1 MASFVTGA
9 DGKIMATS
17 APVASKGFTQ
27 NITGSPID
35 AAAAKT
41 MASQAQQAEAVKAL
55 GAGQKGASR
64 RRRRF
69 YRGGSEGIPK
79 IPEGGT
85 IPGVSFAGNHVKG
98 VDTLN
103 QLRADKVYDGLMNAP
118 AAKVGGFTKKRRG
131 KSKKRHGRRNNRTR
145 RGHRNKHS
153 THIRR
158 SRHVL

>member
-17 APVASKGFTQ
+17 APVASRGFTQ

-41 MASQAQQAEAVKAL
+41 MASQAQQAEATKAL
-55 GAGQKGASR
+55 GAGQKGSSR
-64 RRRRF
+64 RRRRH
-69 YRGGSEGIPK
+69 RGGSQSVPK

-85 IPGVSFAGNHVKG
+85 IPGVSFAGNHVKAI
-98 VDTLN
+98 DNLN
-103 QLRADKVYDGLMNAP
+103 QLRADSVYDGLLNAP
-118 AAKVGGFTKKRRG
+118 ATKVGGFTKKRRG
-131 KSKKRHGRRNNRTR
+131 KSKNGRRNNRTR
-145 RGHRNKHS
+145 RGKRNKHS
-153 THIRR
+153 TRIRR

>member
-17 APVASKGFTQ
+17 APVASRGFTQ

-41 MASQAQQAEAVKAL
+41 MASQAQQAEATKAL
-55 GAGQKGASR
+55 GAGQKGSSR
-64 RRRRF
+64 RRRH
-69 YRGGSEGIPK
+69 RGGSQSIPK
-79 IPEGGT
+79 VPEGGT
-85 IPGVSFAGNHVKG
+85 IPGVSFAGNHVKAI
-98 VDTLN
+98 DNLN
-103 QLRADKVYDGLMNAP
+103 QLRADKVYDGLLNAP

-131 KSKKRHGRRNNRTR
+131 KSKNGRRNNRTR
-145 RGHRNKHS
+145 RGKRNKHS
-153 THIRR
+153 TRIRR

>member
-17 APVASKGFTQ
+17 APVVSKGFTQ

-41 MASQAQQAEAVKAL
+41 MASQAAQAQATKAL
-55 GAGQKGASR
+55 GAGQKGSSR
-64 RRRRF
+64 RRRRRH
-69 YRGGSEGIPK
+69 RGGSEAIPK

-85 IPGVSFAGNHVKG
+85 IPGVSFAGNHVKAI
-98 VDTLN
+98 DNLN
-103 QLRADKVYDGLMNAP
+103 QLRADKVYDGLINAP

-131 KSKKRHGRRNNRTR
+131 KSKNGRRNLRTR
-145 RGHRNKHS
+145 RRYRNKHTS
-153 THIRR
+153 RVRR

>member
-17 APVASKGFTQ
+17 APVVSKGFTQ

-41 MASQAQQAEAVKAL
+41 MASQSEQAQAVKAL

-64 RRRRF
+64 RRLRR

-85 IPGVSFAGNHVKG
+85 IPRVSFAGNHVNA
-98 VDTLN
+98 VDNLN
-103 QLRADKVYDGLMNAP
+103 QLRADKVYDGLANAP
-118 AAKVGGFTKKRRG
+118 PVKVGGFTKKRRG

-145 RGHRNKHS
+145 RGNRNKHTS
-153 THIRR
+153 RIRR

>member
-17 APVASKGFTQ
+17 APTINTGFTQ
-27 NITGSPID
+27 KMTGSPID

-41 MASQAQQAEAVKAL
+41 MASQAEQAQAVKAL

-64 RRRRF
+64 RRRRR
-69 YRGGSEGIPK
+69 RGGGIPTV
-79 IPEGGT
+79 PEAGT

-103 QLRADKVYDGLMNAP
+103 QLRADKVYDGLANAP
-118 AAKVGGFTKKRRG
+118 PAKVGGFTKKRRG

-145 RGHRNKHS
+145 RGHRNKHTS
-153 THIRR
+153 HIRR